1 MTIRPLPLTSNLE
14 SNRHLSY
21 HGCMKLVVPGSTKLY
36 DPVPI
41 FTKVRRT
48 CRKDTIKMVFTKVRR
63 RSVTSLLVVNLRFI
77 QAHLTLRLKQIIV
90 NSNTKELVVNTTRLL
105 YVKLLKFGAVNS
117 IF

>member
-63 RSVTSLLVVNLRFI
+63 RSVTSLLVVNLRL
-77 QAHLTLRLKQIIV
+77 HTGTLNFPIKKNNR
-90 NSNTKELVVNTTRLL
+90 
-105 YVKLLKFGAVNS
+105 
-117 IF
+117 